1 MEVPETGVPKGVVGS
16 APGVEH
22 GVLGG
27 PEAQQ
32 VPHLVAELGEV
43 LAEVAE
49 VLQRGLVG
57 ALHLLPRGR
66 QVAVHQA
73 AHDLLVVLVPL
84 LLQVPPLLGGGTGRG
99 GQERER
105 ERAGEDSHHVWVE
118 GSS

>member
-1 MEVPETGVPKGVVGS
+1 MRPESGLRTCVPQLLEGGAS

-43 LAEVAE
+43 LAQVAE
-49 VLQRGLVG
+49 VLQRGLVR
-57 ALHLLPRGR
+57 ALHLLARGR
-66 QVAVHQA
+66 QVAVNQA

-84 LLQVPPLLGGGTGRG
+84 LLQVPPLLGTGGA
-99 GQERER
+99 ERVR
-105 ERAGEDSHHVWVE
+105 DSHVWVE